1 MQHLYEPLFRC
12 ISLFIFARQGIPNTI
27 TKQQRRRI
35 LFLFLYFF
43 QKNLSSIISPTK
55 SSVQL
60 SWLNFKHRRKKLV
73 RNIYLEGRGKDE
85 EENKDRESI
94 HVYIRAI
101 DGTSSVSITVR
112 GKYNH

>member
-43 QKNLSSIISPTK
+43 QKNLSSIISSTK

-85 EENKDRESI
+85 EENKDRES
-94 HVYIRAI
+94 VNIRAI

>member
-27 TKQQRRRI
+27 TKQRRI

-43 QKNLSSIISPTK
+43 RNLSSIISSTK

-101 DGTSSVSITVR
+101 DGTSNVSITVQ